1 MKIKKGDKVKVIAGS
16 DKGTVAEVIA
26 VLPKV
31 NKVVV
36 EGVNVAKAA
45 IKPNQMNPDGGIVSK
60 ELPIDV
66 SNVMLYDSK
75 AKVASKVG
83 FKEEKGTKVRYY
95 KKSGTVIK
103 GGKK

>member
-1 MKIKKGDKVKVIAGS
+1 MKIKKGDKVKVIAGA

-26 VLPKV
+26 VFPRT

-36 EGVNVAKAA
+36 EGVNVAKKHE
-45 IKPNQMNPDGGIVSK
+45 KPSNSNPDGGIVSK
-60 ELPIDV
+60 EVPIDA

-75 AKVASKVG
+75 AKDITRVG
-83 FKEEKGTKVRYY
+83 FKEEKGQKVRVA
-95 KKSGTVIK
+95 KKSGTIVK